1 MKIRILPIILI
12 LFFLF
17 IFLIFYK
24 GLKNSN
30 IYTPNAIIEKS
41 VPSFVLKS
49 FENNADISSNE
60 IFKKDQYYLFNIWA
74 SWCTPCRAEH
84 EFLMKLSG
92 NEKIKIIG
100 LNYKDK
106 HDNAKNFLSEMGS
119 PYFINLIDDN
129 GTVAIDWGAYGV
141 PESFLIYKNKIIR
154 KYLGPINEKIFFEI
168 KEIIK

>member
-30 IYTPNAIIEKS
+30 IYTPNAIIENS

-84 EFLMKLSG
+84 EFLMELSG

-106 HDNAKNFLSEMGS
+106 HDNAKNFLSEIGS

-154 KYLGPINEKIFFEI
+154 KYIGPINEKIFFEI

>member
-30 IYTPNAIIEKS
+30 IYTPNAIIENS

-84 EFLMKLSG
+84 EFLMELSG

-106 HDNAKNFLSEMGS
+106 HDNAKNFLSEIGS
-119 PYFINLIDDN
+119 PDFINLIDDN

>member
-49 FENNADISSNE
+49 FENNTDISSNE

-106 HDNAKNFLSEMGS
+106 HDNAKNFLSEIGS

>member
-1 MKIRILPIILI
+1 M
-12 LFFLF
+12 
-17 IFLIFYK
+17 
-24 GLKNSN
+24 
-30 IYTPNAIIEKS
+30 E
-41 VPSFVLKS
+41 
-49 FENNADISSNE
+49 
-60 IFKKDQYYLFNIWA
+60 
-74 SWCTPCRAEH
+74 
-84 EFLMKLSG
+84 LSG
-92 NEKIKIIG
+92 NEKIRIIG

-106 HDNAKNFLSEMGS
+106 HDNAKNFLSEIGS

>member
-30 IYTPNAIIEKS
+30 IYTPTAIIEKR

-60 IFKKDQYYLFNIWA
+60 IFKKD
-74 SWCTPCRAEH
+74 
-84 EFLMKLSG
+84 
-92 NEKIKIIG
+92 
-100 LNYKDK
+100 
-106 HDNAKNFLSEMGS
+106 
-119 PYFINLIDDN
+119 
-129 GTVAIDWGAYGV
+129 
-141 PESFLIYKNKIIR
+141 
-154 KYLGPINEKIFFEI
+154 
-168 KEIIK
+168 

>member
-30 IYTPNAIIEKS
+30 IYTPNAIIENS

-106 HDNAKNFLSEMGS
+106 HDNAKNFLSEIGN

>member
-1 MKIRILPIILI
+1 M
-12 LFFLF
+12 
-17 IFLIFYK
+17 
-24 GLKNSN
+24 
-30 IYTPNAIIEKS
+30 E
-41 VPSFVLKS
+41 
-49 FENNADISSNE
+49 
-60 IFKKDQYYLFNIWA
+60 
-74 SWCTPCRAEH
+74 
-84 EFLMKLSG
+84 LSG

-106 HDNAKNFLSEMGS
+106 HDNAKNFLSEIGN

>member
-84 EFLMKLSG
+84 EFLMELSG

-106 HDNAKNFLSEMGS
+106 HDNAKNFLSEIGS

>member
-30 IYTPNAIIEKS
+30 IYTPNAIIENS

-84 EFLMKLSG
+84 EFLMELSG

-106 HDNAKNFLSEMGS
+106 HDNAKNFLSEIGS

>member
-106 HDNAKNFLSEMGS
+106 HDNAKNFLSEIGS

>member
-84 EFLMKLSG
+84 EFLMELSG

-106 HDNAKNFLSEMGS
+106 HDNAKNFLSEIGN

-154 KYLGPINEKIFFEI
+154 KYIGPINEKIFFEI

>member
-84 EFLMKLSG
+84 EFLMELSG

-106 HDNAKNFLSEMGS
+106 HDNAKNFLSEIGS

-154 KYLGPINEKIFFEI
+154 KYIGPINEKIFFEI